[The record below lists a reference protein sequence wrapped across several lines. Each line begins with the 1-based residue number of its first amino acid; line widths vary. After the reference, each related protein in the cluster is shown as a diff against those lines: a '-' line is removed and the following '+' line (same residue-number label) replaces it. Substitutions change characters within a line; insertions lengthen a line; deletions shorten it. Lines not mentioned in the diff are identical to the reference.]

1 MKNNRLVVFVAI
13 AMACHICQAETR
25 WCALTGKAK
34 SDTLLYPPIAR
45 VAHINGTVIG
55 RLIFSTSG
63 KVLGFDVV
71 SGPPMLARAVTD
83 QTRSWT
89 VQTDAT
95 GNDPCQTLFV
105 ADFGFGDPVP
115 IETVSEADTPAVYRI
130 FIRAQ
135 TIVINTTVNY
145 AKQR

>member
-1 MKNNRLVVFVAI
+1 MKNNRLFIFFAI
-13 AMACHICQAETR
+13 AMVWHICQAETR
-25 WCALTGKAK
+25 WCSITAKAK

-55 RLIFSTSG
+55 RLTFSTSG
-63 KVLGFDVV
+63 RVLGLDVV
-71 SGPPMLARAVTD
+71 SGPPMLVRAVTD

-89 VQTDAT
+89 IKTDAT

-115 IETVSEADTPAVYRI
+115 IETASEGNNPAVYRI
-130 FIRAQ
+130 FIRTQ

-145 AKQR
+145 AKRQ